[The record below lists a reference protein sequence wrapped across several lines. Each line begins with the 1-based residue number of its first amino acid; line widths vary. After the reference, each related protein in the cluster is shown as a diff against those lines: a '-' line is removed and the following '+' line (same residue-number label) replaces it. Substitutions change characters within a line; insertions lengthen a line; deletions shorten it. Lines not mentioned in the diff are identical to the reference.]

1 MFLIAWKAS
10 SCELSQVNITFFS
23 VNLRSGSDTLEI
35 CGMNLEKYLVHLKR
49 R

>member
-10 SCELSQVNITFFS
+10 SCELSQVNMTVFS

-35 CGMNLEKYLVHLKR
+35 YGMNVDR
-49 R
+49 